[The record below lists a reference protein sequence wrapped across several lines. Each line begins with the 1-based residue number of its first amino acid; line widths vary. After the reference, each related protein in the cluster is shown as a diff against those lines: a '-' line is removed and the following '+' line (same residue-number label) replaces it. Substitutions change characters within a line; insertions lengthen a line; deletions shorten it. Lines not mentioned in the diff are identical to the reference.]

1 MQYTYEALNILFL
14 LIPGFISE
22 KILDVLVTRKKA
34 DQFSKLIEALIFSFL
49 IYAFTAIVYKWQP
62 LVQIDYS
69 GQNINYD
76 LSTDNDIIIITLL
89 FSIILPFILSGLIHN
104 DLHTKFFRFLRITDK
119 TSRISVWQDVF
130 LNEKKN
136 LVITL
141 NDNKRIFGWPMYYS
155 HEKENSHIYLFNP
168 AWIDDD
174 CKYIECNTHGILIKN
189 EDIRFIEFTNP
200 PDDSSYLEKEGKGN
214 EQKRCTETKSS

>member
-22 KILDVLVTRKKA
+22 KILDVLITRKKV
-34 DQFSKLIEALIFSFL
+34 DQLSKFVEALIFSFL
-49 IYAFTAIVYKWQP
+49 IYALTAITYKWQP
-62 LVQIDYS
+62 LVQINYS
-69 GQNINYD
+69 GENIKYN
-76 LSTDNDIIIITLL
+76 LSTNYEIIIITLL
-89 FSIILPFILSGLIHN
+89 FSILLPFIFGALIHN
-104 DLHTKFFRFLRITDK
+104 DLHTKLFRFLRITDK

-141 NDNKRIFGWPMYYS
+141 NDNRRIFGWPMYYS
-155 HEKENSHIYLFNP
+155 HEKENSHIYLYDP

-174 CKYIECNTHGILIKN
+174 GNYIDCNTHGILIKN
-189 EDIRFIEFTNP
+189 EDIRFIEFLNFQ
-200 PDDSSYLEKEGKGN
+200 DSSEPNKERQKN
-214 EQKRCTETKSS
+214 E